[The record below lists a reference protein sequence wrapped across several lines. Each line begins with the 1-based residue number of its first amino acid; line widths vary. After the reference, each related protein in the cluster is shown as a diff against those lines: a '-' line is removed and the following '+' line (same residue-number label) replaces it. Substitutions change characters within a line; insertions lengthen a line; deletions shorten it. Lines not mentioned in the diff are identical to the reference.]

1 MTNTP
6 KEALLRRAEV
16 EKRTGLSRSHLFE
29 LIRRGDFPA
38 PIPLAG
44 RSRAWVESDV
54 QGWIDARIT
63 AGRKVAAV

>member
-1 MTNTP
+1 METQM
-6 KEALLRRAEV
+6 KDALLRRDEV

-38 PIPLAG
+38 AIPLAG

-54 QGWIDARIT
+54 QGWIDARIA
-63 AGRKVAAV
+63 AGRKALS